1 MTDTDDE
8 WVIAGSGAATS
19 FASPVEGSL
28 KEVNGPEDVLLLSEL
43 VQEPDWESPVIL
55 VHEAGGTTLG
65 PLLGSIRA
73 VVSTKGTIGA
83 HIALLAKE
91 FGCPCVVGAVL
102 DPAPQDGARVSV
114 RPDGSIW
121 TARRG

>member
-1 MTDTDDE
+1 MTDGRDE
-8 WVIAGSGAATS
+8 WTMAGSGAATA
-19 FASPVEGSL
+19 FPDAIEGL
-28 KEVNGPEDVLLLSEL
+28 LREVNGPADVLQLSDEMRGPGF
-43 VQEPDWESPVIL
+43 VSPVIL

-91 FGCPCVVGAVL
+91 YGCPCVVGAEFDRAL
-102 DPAPQDGARVSV
+102 EDGEHVSV

-121 TARRG
+121 TARSS

>member
-1 MTDTDDE
+1 MTDDQDQWT
-8 WVIAGSGAATS
+8 VAGNGTAIPFPEAIEGRLREITG
-19 FASPVEGSL
+19 PV
-28 KEVNGPEDVLLLSEL
+28 DVLQLSEEMR
-43 VQEPDWESPVIL
+43 VPGFEDPVIL

-73 VVSTKGTIGA
+73 VVSTKGTVGA

-91 FGCPCVVGAVL
+91 YGCPCVVGAAL
-102 DPAPQDGARVSV
+102 DRVPADGDLVSV

-121 TARRG
+121 IATRS

>member
-1 MTDTDDE
+1 MTHTEDE
-8 WVIAGSGAATS
+8 WVIAGSGTATS
-19 FASPVEGSL
+19 FAGPVEGSL
-28 KEVNGPEDVLLLSEL
+28 REVNGPADVLLLCEQ
-43 VQEPDWESPVIL
+43 VHEPGWESPVIL

-91 FGCPCVVGAVL
+91 FGCPCVVGAKL
-102 DPAPQDGARVSV
+102 DPAPHEGARVSV

-121 TARRG
+121 TARSS